1 MVIYKSPKE
10 DKQILFM
17 RCYVWQQQKLQSYS
31 FIILINENY
40 FQFVVIITKL
50 KYNKNKYYR

>member
-17 RCYVWQQQKLQSYS
+17 RCLYYDK
-31 FIILINENY
+31 N
-40 FQFVVIITKL
+40 
-50 KYNKNKYYR
+50 NKNYKVNEVQFNY

>member
-17 RCYVWQQQKLQSYS
+17 RCYVWQQQKLQ
-31 FIILINENY
+31 N
-40 FQFVVIITKL
+40 Q
-50 KYNKNKYYR
+50 

>member
-17 RCYVWQQQKLQSYS
+17 RCYVWQQQKLQS
-31 FIILINENY
+31 
-40 FQFVVIITKL
+40 Q
-50 KYNKNKYYR
+50 